1 MADQP
6 KTSNSS
12 PVRKQTAPR
21 GLPVELGYVEESEP
35 WRLESHFFPSKVGGR
50 PAWLSFKPL
59 PTPDTIRCGVC
70 QEPCV
75 FLLQVY
81 APLDNVRPSSFHR
94 TLYIFVCRNPECCT
108 TNKADNFVALR
119 CQLPRENDFYSSE
132 PLSLETEES
141 GAANEEIDSPKSPI
155 LNSVKRQDEYNDHK
169 ICVVCACAAEKQ
181 CAQCK
186 KVHYCCKSHQ
196 EIDWKSGGHK
206 EICGK
211 SDDKNSA
218 SEKRNPLAFPEF
230 ELVTETERY
239 VEQKAKER
247 SESDR
252 LKAYEEFV
260 QQQRNQGGGGGGGM
274 TEESV
279 QHLEAMAKAADK
291 DFKLFRRRLEQNPEQ
306 VLRYQRAGV
315 PLWADRVNTPQE
327 KDITPCQYCGGPR
340 IFEFQIMPHLLSYLD
355 VDSVGKSLDWATV
368 AVYTCKD
375 CCDIPEYGYAREFLW
390 KQDFTE

>member
-1 MADQP
+1 
-6 KTSNSS
+6 
-12 PVRKQTAPR
+12 
-21 GLPVELGYVEESEP
+21 
-35 WRLESHFFPSKVGGR
+35 
-50 PAWLSFKPL
+50 
-59 PTPDTIRCGVC
+59 
-70 QEPCV
+70 
-75 FLLQVY
+75 
-81 APLDNVRPSSFHR
+81 
-94 TLYIFVCRNPECCT
+94 
-108 TNKADNFVALR
+108 VALR
-119 CQLPRENDFYSSE
+119 CQLPRENDFYSTE
-132 PLSLETEES
+132 PLETEES
-141 GAANEEIDSPKSPI
+141 KEETIDDDESPAKPPV

-186 KVHYCCKSHQ
+186 KVYYCCESHQ

-206 EICGK
+206 ETCGK
-211 SDDKNSA
+211 SIDGKNSV

-260 QQQRNQGGGGGGGM
+260 QQHGKQTGGKM
-274 TEESV
+274 NEESV
-279 QHLEAMAKAADK
+279 EHLEAMAKAADK

-306 VLRYQRAGV
+306 VLRYQRGGV

-327 KDITPCQYCGGPR
+327 EDITKCPLCGGPR

-368 AVYTCKD
+368 AVYTCKES
-375 CCDIPEYGYAREFLW
+375 CEIPEHGYVRELLW
-390 KQDFTE
+390 KQDYTE